1 MDKVAFSQR
10 RELRADHPR
19 LALFFLGAVAVCG
32 IFFALGYVVGRG
44 QTYEGMIIG
53 PSAAGSSA
61 GSESATSQKA
71 RQDGI
76 LASSKDESSP
86 PGKGEVKKK
95 EEGTDYRRDLD
106 FYNAVK
112 DQKVKEDFHPQAK
125 KEVNQDAPDHKAVAG
140 VTAIPGGPSQTK
152 IDPSG
157 KLVSL
162 QLAALKSAR
171 EADRLARR
179 LRSKGYPVYMISPG
193 AGHGDQLIRV
203 QVGPYS
209 NNQEAVKVR
218 ARLEKDG
225 FTVITKR

>member
-1 MDKVAFSQR
+1 MDKVVVGQR
-10 RELRADHPR
+10 RGFRVDHTR
-19 LALFFLGAVAVCG
+19 LALFFLGAVAVCA
-32 IFFALGYVVGRG
+32 IFFSLGYVVGRG
-44 QTYEGMIIG
+44 QTYEGTLIG
-53 PSAAGSSA
+53 ASATGSSA
-61 GSESATSQKA
+61 GSESAIPQKA

-76 LASSKDESSP
+76 LASSKDGSSL
-86 PGKGEVKKK
+86 PGRGEVRKKD
-95 EEGTDYRRDLD
+95 EGTDYQRDLE

-125 KEVNQDAPDHKAVAG
+125 KEFNQDARDPKAVPG
-140 VTAIPGGPSQTK
+140 LTAIPGGPSQAK

-209 NNQEAVKVR
+209 SKEEAVKVR

-225 FTVITKR
+225 FKVITKR